1 VRFNIQEDNS
11 VDFFWLFEIR
21 FMFEEKLE
29 NYALIKVLSFFWT
42 SFVLSEGSLQIN
54 SASLAFQSRNFT

>member
-1 VRFNIQEDNS
+1 
-11 VDFFWLFEIR
+11 
-21 FMFEEKLE
+21 MFEEKLE